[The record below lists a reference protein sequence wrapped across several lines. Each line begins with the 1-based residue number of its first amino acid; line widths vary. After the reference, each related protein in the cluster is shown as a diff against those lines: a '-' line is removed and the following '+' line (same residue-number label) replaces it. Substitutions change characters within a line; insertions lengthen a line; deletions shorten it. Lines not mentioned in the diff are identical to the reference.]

1 MKVSDIK
8 CKLKQYTSM
17 IICGGNMFEFSG
29 SKDTRKKSIMKGGG
43 SSEGSGTIMS
53 STNCQ
58 GIEN

>member
-29 SKDTRKKSIMKGGG
+29 SKDMRKKINN
-43 SSEGSGTIMS
+43 EGRW
-53 STNCQ
+53 Q
-58 GIEN
+58 

>member
-1 MKVSDIK
+1 MTLNVNI
-8 CKLKQYTSM
+8 KQYTSM
-17 IICGGNMFEFSG
+17 IIICGGNMFEFSG
-29 SKDTRKKSIMKGGG
+29 SKDMRKKSIMKGGG